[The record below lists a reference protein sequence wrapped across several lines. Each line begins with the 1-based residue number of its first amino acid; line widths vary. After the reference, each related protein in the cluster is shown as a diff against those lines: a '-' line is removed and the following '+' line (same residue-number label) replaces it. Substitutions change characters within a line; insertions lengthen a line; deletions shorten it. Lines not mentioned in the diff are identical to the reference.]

1 VRGFRKSAFH
11 DTRVMQKNAAF
22 AEEMTDFREGDRV
35 MTVDGFPGKVT
46 AVLYGPYQGT
56 ESYQVEL
63 DNDMGGGDYAT
74 GQLKPLTQRVSS
86 LVEAVDYTSSIPAE
100 AVTSHTADTDYPELE
115 TILTDRLPNE
125 NIKIYAAANKDDEAS
140 IPDMTQE
147 DDTENLEHDKDE
159 EEPTNPRDLD
169 PSETDSGISGIPE
182 DETSAKLGDVTP
194 PSACSNC
201 GNASFSDPQ
210 MTGRGVRMRC
220 DQCGATMK
228 SWGGQWEPEFPNSSQ
243 NRASEQG
250 DYRSGGPGGKGQVPS
265 KSPLDPGNDPSQ
277 QTDDVTAD
285 DDDKKKTIEI
295 KVARQVLAQMS
306 NNELAESLQTEA
318 GIVQHIFNRLYEKA
332 RARELAHATEWWQP
346 PANLIGNGL
355 EGPANYQMIQPHY
368 VTVGSV
374 SEYDDPTWR
383 WHFTAA
389 WVDVQA
395 KARRIRREGHVKIVN
410 ASNSYVAAEVKG
422 DENVYETQLNYVP
435 GTKKVADWACGC
447 KWASYAW
454 GRAPRYRRF
463 EGRLCSHALAT
474 QYEASARGMFGKDV
488 RSDTALPDWQRPHQ
502 PVVVQYEK
510 GKERNLTR
518 RVVPPGNMKRT
529 FSSLVMDSDS
539 LYPEPQLLDL
549 SHPPVYASVQTMI
562 DNGSNLVDVIEM
574 LASFNVEPEDARCM
588 VYEALLSPETG
599 GGYLDPT
606 GDPESGLDLT
616 TGAAKH
622 HKHPKT
628 VYQQHG
634 ITNYPWLW
642 GGLWATCGNC
652 GGSGCQSC
660 NGSGQVP
667 PTDPSA
673 VGDGGVAAGGDPSG
687 GGAATASLR
696 TTADYASADP
706 LSGLGGAYNF
716 RPTVLHS
723 NSENPGSTGW
733 ATGQDPQDWGASIIS
748 NDFGRLTYDG
758 SLQIT
763 GSKEKEP
770 PTVFGVALKA
780 ADTGRVLMLQRS
792 LEENGPAA
800 GTWEFPG
807 GHAEEGDLT
816 SLHAGIRE
824 WEEETGQPFPGGH
837 LVGVHRSGPY
847 LLHHVITP
855 SEKDVDFSKGRMQE
869 NPDGD
874 DHEQA
879 AWWDPDHA
887 AKNPALRDELK
898 KSNSFPEIKKAAKGR
913 HSPVNPNDEQFS
925 WEIGRSHGYQWAKE
939 APKHADFDTAANQ
952 AAEYHEYLHPG
963 MKYHYLEGFGDGAS
977 LARSEPQSRSRYI
990 ETHASVEEEDLAV
1003 MAALGTPMSEAAA
1016 EHLSRMMDATLH
1028 DEPEPA
1034 LPSTDGDLDADP
1046 GAGNTGE
1053 EDGDLTREEILNQF
1067 HSTAGARALRTADDE
1082 SLAKEAMKDFSF
1094 DEQQELINEGRGA
1107 RARNFG
1113 DLRIAGTHYEMIG
1126 DGDEDETIL
1135 WV

>member
-1 VRGFRKSAFH
+1 
-11 DTRVMQKNAAF
+11 
-22 AEEMTDFREGDRV
+22 
-35 MTVDGFPGKVT
+35 
-46 AVLYGPYQGT
+46 
-56 ESYQVEL
+56 
-63 DNDMGGGDYAT
+63 
-74 GQLKPLTQRVSS
+74 
-86 LVEAVDYTSSIPAE
+86 
-100 AVTSHTADTDYPELE
+100 
-115 TILTDRLPNE
+115 
-125 NIKIYAAANKDDEAS
+125 
-140 IPDMTQE
+140 
-147 DDTENLEHDKDE
+147 
-159 EEPTNPRDLD
+159 
-169 PSETDSGISGIPE
+169 
-182 DETSAKLGDVTP
+182 
-194 PSACSNC
+194 
-201 GNASFSDPQ
+201 
-210 MTGRGVRMRC
+210 
-220 DQCGATMK
+220 
-228 SWGGQWEPEFPNSSQ
+228 
-243 NRASEQG
+243 
-250 DYRSGGPGGKGQVPS
+250 
-265 KSPLDPGNDPSQ
+265 
-277 QTDDVTAD
+277 
-285 DDDKKKTIEI
+285 
-295 KVARQVLAQMS
+295 
-306 NNELAESLQTEA
+306 
-318 GIVQHIFNRLYEKA
+318 
-332 RARELAHATEWWQP
+332 
-346 PANLIGNGL
+346 
-355 EGPANYQMIQPHY
+355 
-368 VTVGSV
+368 
-374 SEYDDPTWR
+374 
-383 WHFTAA
+383 
-389 WVDVQA
+389 
-395 KARRIRREGHVKIVN
+395 
-410 ASNSYVAAEVKG
+410 
-422 DENVYETQLNYVP
+422 
-435 GTKKVADWACGC
+435 
-447 KWASYAW
+447 
-454 GRAPRYRRF
+454 
-463 EGRLCSHALAT
+463 
-474 QYEASARGMFGKDV
+474 MFGKDV
-488 RSDTALPDWQRPHQ
+488 RSDTALPDWQKPHQ

-510 GKERNLTR
+510 GRERNLTR

-770 PTVFGVALKA
+770 PTVFGIALKA

-887 AKNPALRDELK
+887 AKNPALRGELK

-939 APKHADFDTAANQ
+939 APKHANFDTAANQ

-1016 EHLSRMMDATLH
+1016 EHPSRTIHTSGIEPYDDDEINDLMTRYRALLSHPDVNDRGSKGYRVRTQLSPITVRLREIRADQYAKGNQKDASATLEMSEAATDHLSRMMDATLH

-1082 SLAKEAMKDFSF
+1082 SLTKEAMKDFSF